1 MLFVLS
7 LVLGMAFL
15 LSGFVFLQTIDVVC
29 VVFGSG
35 HGTLAVLE
43 GNQTQQVCVSARQR
57 KVEGVYKFCLVFCFV
72 WTLYSHG

>member
-7 LVLGMAFL
+7 LVLGMAL
-15 LSGFVFLQTIDVVC
+15 SLSGFVFLQTIDVVC

-43 GNQTQQVCVSARQR
+43 GNQT
-57 KVEGVYKFCLVFCFV
+57 
-72 WTLYSHG
+72 